1 MLSEVKLPTE
11 RKINQVES
19 IKEKLQNCTIAV
31 TADYSN
37 IDVNAMTDLRK
48 SMRSEG
54 IEFLIVKKTLLE
66 LAADSAGKSNVHEII
81 QGPTG
86 VAFGY
91 DDPTIV
97 AKALASYVERTGS
110 PLNIYGAVVGDTETY
125 TKKDVE
131 SMAKLPP
138 KPDLIAKIMG
148 QLQSPLYQLAGA
160 LNSPLYS
167 LGGILQSRI
176 SQMENSGS
184 A

>member
-1 MLSEVKLPTE
+1 MPTE
-11 RKINQVES
+11 RKVNQVES

-48 SMRSEG
+48 SMRNEG
-54 IEFLIVKKTLLE
+54 IEFLIVKKTLLQ
-66 LAADSAGKSNVHEII
+66 LAAESAGRSNVNEII

-97 AKALASYVERTGS
+97 AKALAAYVERTGS
-110 PLNIYGAVVGDTETY
+110 PLNIYGAVIGETETY
-125 TKKDVE
+125 TRQDVE

-138 KPDLIAKIMG
+138 KPDLLAKILG
-148 QLQSPLYQLAGA
+148 QLQSPLYQFAGA
-160 LNSPLYS
+160 LNSPLYGM
-167 LGGILQSRI
+167 GGVLQARI
-176 SQMENSGS
+176 SQMESSGS

>member
-66 LAADSAGKSNVHEII
+66 LAADSAGKSNVHDII

-148 QLQSPLYQLAGA
+148 QLQSPLYQLAVA

>member
-1 MLSEVKLPTE
+1 MLLEDKLPTE

-54 IEFLIVKKTLLE
+54 IEFLIVKKTLLQ
-66 LAADSAGKSNVHEII
+66 LAAESAGKTQVNEII
-81 QGPTG
+81 HGPTG

-91 DDPTIV
+91 DDPTVV
-97 AKALASYVERTGS
+97 AKALSAYVERTGS
-110 PLNIYGAVVGDTETY
+110 PLNIYGAVVGETDTY
-125 TKKDVE
+125 SKKEVE
-131 SMAKLPP
+131 AMAKLPP
-138 KPDLIAKIMG
+138 KPELVAKILS

-176 SQMENSGS
+176 SQIESSSS

>member
-1 MLSEVKLPTE
+1 MSEVRLPTE
-11 RKINQVES
+11 RKVNQVES

-48 SMRSEG
+48 SMRNEG
-54 IEFLIVKKTLLE
+54 IEFLIVKKTLLQ
-66 LAADSAGKSNVHEII
+66 LAAESAGKNNVNEII

-97 AKALASYVERTGS
+97 AKALAAYVARTGS
-110 PLNIYGAVVGDTETY
+110 PLNIYGAVVGHSDTYSKE
-125 TKKDVE
+125 DVE

-138 KPDLIAKIMG
+138 KPDLVAKLMG

-167 LGGILQSRI
+167 LGGILQSRV
-176 SQMENSGS
+176 SQMENSGN